1 MNFLHSHRHT
11 HIINALRKYVKVFNF
26 AMYSNIKHQL
36 TETPEFLVES
46 ANSAQ
51 FDRPF
56 YNNAFNK
63 QLSSSILAWFKH
75 LNTPNTF
82 TNLAQKHRLYTIYIL
97 NNLMLSVISVAF
109 FFQFL
114 LNHLFFYS
122 LDLHF
127 LVLSACFFINFG
139 SLLI

>member
-51 FDRPF
+51 FDSPF

-82 TNLAQKHRLYTIYIL
+82 TNLAQKHRHVY
-97 NNLMLSVISVAF
+97 
-109 FFQFL
+109 
-114 LNHLFFYS
+114 
-122 LDLHF
+122 
-127 LVLSACFFINFG
+127 
-139 SLLI
+139 